1 MSTEPADP
9 QTVVRPERRWP
20 MAVAVLAVVGIAFY
34 LPESLQIGP
43 GWIAPVLM
51 LILLIMVI
59 VADPGRIDR
68 TTGWVHALTLVLVLL
83 LIVTMLWATVAL
95 IHDLIVNSPV
105 TASAT
110 KLLSTAALTLAGNI
124 IAFGLFYWELDGG
137 GPVERWRA
145 AELES
150 DFGWPQEHQ
159 SGLRWANWRPT
170 FGDYLYLSYT
180 DSFALSPTD
189 VMPLRT
195 WAKAAM
201 TLESVISLA
210 ILGLVVARAVNVLT

>member
-1 MSTEPADP
+1 
-9 QTVVRPERRWP
+9 
-20 MAVAVLAVVGIAFY
+20 MAVAVLAVVGIVFY
-34 LPESLQIGP
+34 LPRALQMGP
-43 GWIAPVLM
+43 GWAASALM
-51 LILLIMVI
+51 LLLLVVVI

-68 TTGWVHALTLVLVLL
+68 STGWVHAVTLALVLL
-83 LIVTMLWATVAL
+83 LILAMMWGTVAL

-110 KLLSTAALTLAGNI
+110 KLLTTAALTLAGNI

-137 GPVERWRA
+137 GPVARWQA
-145 AELES
+145 PELTS

-159 SGLRWANWRPT
+159 SGARWANWRPT

-195 WAKAAM
+195 WGKAAM
-201 TLESVISLA
+201 TLESVISLI